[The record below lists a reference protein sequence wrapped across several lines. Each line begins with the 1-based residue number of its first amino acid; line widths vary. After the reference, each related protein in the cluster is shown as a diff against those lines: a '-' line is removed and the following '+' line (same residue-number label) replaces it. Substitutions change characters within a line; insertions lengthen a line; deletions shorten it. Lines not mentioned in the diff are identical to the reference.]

1 MVTNIS
7 SAPWLR
13 VLRTGRSELG
23 SRLDCTLAL
32 ICTNA
37 LARYRTMGRTW
48 PYRPG
53 MAPLLYA
60 IPQVGVNSPGRTLE
74 GESPLSEGG
83 VQTGLMVPLASVD

>member
-1 MVTNIS
+1 
-7 SAPWLR
+7 
-13 VLRTGRSELG
+13 
-23 SRLDCTLAL
+23 
-32 ICTNA
+32 
-37 LARYRTMGRTW
+37 MGRTW
-48 PYRPG
+48 PYRPC